1 MIAKRWN
8 DLRGMAALVL
18 AVALFAWPTPQA
30 FAVPATVAV
39 EGFLNS
45 TGGGAA
51 PDGDYAVG
59 VGLYA
64 AELGGQAVWSEGP
77 LTVTAKG
84 GHFSFAL
91 GTQKPLNPATLAD
104 ASSLWLGVT
113 IGSDPELPRK
123 PLHAVPFAVR
133 AGVASGLACSGCVT
147 AGHLDPQVLA
157 PYAKAA
163 DLSKVSKSGAY
174 ADLSGAPTLAA
185 VAKTGAY
192 ADLEG
197 KPTFAAIATT
207 GAYGDLDGLPVL
219 AKVGAACGTG
229 LVMRGILADGAYD
242 CVSGTVDASKLP
254 GDGLNEI
261 SAGSLT
267 NEFADVFASAK
278 TPVAIPDNSPV
289 GISDVIEIPD
299 LGVTQGLTITAEVS
313 NSDMSSVK
321 ITLIDPNADKFVLW
335 DKSAKGTVVK
345 TSWPAPT
352 KTLSGDLATWVGKN
366 PKGKWYLEVID
377 TGFVNNTL
385 DGAIQSWSITS
396 KTVSSKKVQVKGDLV
411 VDKSVTADTLAASAL
426 TATTVTGTTLNG
438 TTVNAT
444 EVKATKVTAT
454 AVTADTVTANT
465 KLVSGGGRVQR
476 DLLQWSTTAN
486 SPTKIQIKT
495 NIKIQTNTMYRLLVE
510 GYNYG
515 ASAVINSDAV
525 GYTYSGWSC
534 LGSTSVN
541 NYAGGGAL
549 SQYCSADGYVVLRLT
564 VPSAYFMGF
573 SVSAWTVN
581 PAGQGFSVE
590 AKVYHQDADL

>member
-8 DLRGMAALVL
+8 DLRGMAALGL
-18 AVALFAWPTPQA
+18 AVALCGWPAPQA

-77 LTVTAKG
+77 LTVAAKG
-84 GHFSFAL
+84 GQFSFAL
-91 GTQKPLNPATLAD
+91 GTKKPLNPVTLAD
-104 ASSLWLGVT
+104 ASTLWLGVT
-113 IGSDPELPRK
+113 IGSDPELPRR

-133 AGVASGLACSGCVT
+133 AGVAAGLECSGCVT

-174 ADLSGAPTLAA
+174 ADLAGT
-185 VAKTGAY
+185 
-192 ADLEG
+192 
-197 KPTFAAIATT
+197 PTFAAVATT

-229 LVMRGILADGAYD
+229 LLMRGILADGTYD

-267 NEFADVFASAK
+267 NEFADAFASAK

-299 LGVTQGLTITAEVS
+299 LGVTQGLTITAEVT
-313 NSDMSSVK
+313 NSDTSTVK
-321 ITLIDPNADKFVLW
+321 VTLIDPNADKIVLW
-335 DKSAKGTVVK
+335 DKSAKGTVIK
-345 TSWPAPT
+345 TSWPAPS
-352 KTLSGDLATWVGKN
+352 KTVSGDLATWIGKN

-396 KTVSSKKVQVKGDLV
+396 KTVSGKKVQVKGDLV
-411 VDKSVTADTLAASAL
+411 VDKGVTADTLAANTL

-444 EVKATKVTAT
+444 ELKATKVTAT
-454 AVTADTVTANT
+454 TVIADTVTANT

-541 NYAGGGAL
+541 NYATGGAL
-549 SQYCSADGYVVLRLT
+549 TQYCSADGYVVLRLT

-581 PAGQGFSVE
+581 PAGQGFAVE